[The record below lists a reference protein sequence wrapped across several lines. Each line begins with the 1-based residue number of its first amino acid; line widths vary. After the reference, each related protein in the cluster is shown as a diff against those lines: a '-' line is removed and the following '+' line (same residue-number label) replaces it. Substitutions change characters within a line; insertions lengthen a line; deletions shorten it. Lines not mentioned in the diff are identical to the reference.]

1 MMTLNIFYFQW
12 IVAKNDDTYKRNS
25 QSLTL
30 QSCSSKIVL
39 IFSVTPSLEE
49 QSLSGA
55 SHQEYVDTRL
65 RSSNKDRLSVVT
77 FSPRSSVEES
87 EQDCSSD
94 RAEPIQHILRKYYD
108 KNEINIGNRNEDGVI
123 SGIQHFRTL
132 NQAEDQQRDEDYV
145 SIEKPPLSA
154 LNNSSFKFYEMKHE
168 NQSPINIQQNRASL
182 MSRYPPQRSLEAQP
196 SLSSQITAHRKNT
209 SLAQRE
215 SVDSI
220 PPVGL
225 SMTCSD
231 VSFRPLQEVQR
242 SPSLYPAEVS
252 SQNIASNFT
261 KLSSSQSTKTE
272 PSSTSAYQELLER
285 VKQLPIK
292 HSQEQEDLINSFAKM
307 KADILLNSSSSSL
320 GPNISTLKILE
331 EATQSIHHRN
341 LEENHKLS
349 YGNEVAYQSHSIL
362 GYQSQYESSLSSSD
376 VTLHST
382 VSKVLQDHNVNVSSH
397 SVNYTVSEGFS
408 QPSGTISNFSPE
420 SSAISVMGKIEH
432 DYHSNETTSTSQNL
446 DQKHRKPFTMSYF
459 EDFQPEIYLRQQTD
473 SCSSAK
479 LSGIDLTQ
487 ASFFKLPQAKQR
499 SPASSEITSADIIE
513 NKDPVSDL
521 ENVIQSQRKL
531 ESSGAIHLH
540 SPVTAQNFREYLKSS
555 EVPLNDSTKSRRNEN
570 IEKIP
575 YDMNSLE
582 TPMPPD
588 NARAES
594 NTSVTPQD
602 ISSHSNPLSEVTEMQ
617 ILYAGSSSDTA
628 FVTPEVSS
636 LHTTSHSEKNTLD
649 LINQVSNDSTSDSG
663 SSKLFT
669 VGRLSLNA
677 AKIDL
682 DGSRQ
687 VTLYLSFT

>member
-1 MMTLNIFYFQW
+1 MTLNIFYFQW
-12 IVAKNDDTYKRNS
+12 IVAKNDDTDKRNS

-39 IFSVTPSLEE
+39 IFSVTPSVEE

-55 SHQEYVDTRL
+55 SHQEYVVTRL
-65 RSSNKDRLSVVT
+65 RSSNKDT
-77 FSPRSSVEES
+77 SPRSSVEES

-94 RAEPIQHILRKYYD
+94 RAEPIQHILRKYYY
-108 KNEINIGNRNEDGVI
+108 KNEINIDSRNGDGVI

-145 SIEKPPLSA
+145 SIEKHPLSA
-154 LNNSSFKFYEMKHE
+154 LNNSSFKFFEMKHE
-168 NQSPINIQQNRASL
+168 NQSLINIQQNRASL
-182 MSRYPPQRSLEAQP
+182 ISRYPPQRSLEAQP
-196 SLSSQITAHRKNT
+196 SLSSQTTAHRKNT

-215 SVDSI
+215 SVDWI
-220 PPVGL
+220 PSVGL

-242 SPSLYPAEVS
+242 SPSLYRAEVT
-252 SQNIASNFT
+252 SQNIASNLT

-272 PSSTSAYQELLER
+272 SLSTSAYQELLER
-285 VKQLPIK
+285 VKQLPLK

-320 GPNISTLKILE
+320 SSNTSTLKILE

-341 LEENHKLS
+341 LEENQKLS

-397 SVNYTVSEGFS
+397 FVNYTVSEAFP

-459 EDFQPEIYLRQQTD
+459 EDFQPEISLRQQTD

-499 SPASSEITSADIIE
+499 SSEITSADIIE

-540 SPVTAQNFREYLKSS
+540 SPVTAQNFSEYLKSS
-555 EVPLNDSTKSRRNEN
+555 EVPLNDSTKSRRNQN
-570 IEKIP
+570 IGKIP

-588 NARAES
+588 IARAES

-617 ILYAGSSSDTA
+617 ILYAGSSSDTV

-687 VTLYLSFT
+687 VTLNLSFT